1 MTTMTPKKSVDL
13 PKLLTVRLDDEIR
26 GRLEEMARD
35 EERNLG
41 QMARILLREAIRA
54 RDAGKAKGKR
64 KDR

>member
-1 MTTMTPKKSVDL
+1 MSAMTPKKSVDL

-26 GRLEEMARD
+26 GRLEEMAMD

-54 RDAGKAKGKR
+54 RDAARVKGKR
-64 KDR
+64 RF